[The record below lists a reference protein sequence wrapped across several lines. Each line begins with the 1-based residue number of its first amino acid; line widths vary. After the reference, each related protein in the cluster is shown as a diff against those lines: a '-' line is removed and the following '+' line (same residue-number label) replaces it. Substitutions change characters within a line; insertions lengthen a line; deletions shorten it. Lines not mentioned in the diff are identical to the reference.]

1 MKKEHQKKI
10 KTIKTRLLIF
20 ILGFFIFIIFLI
32 SQLRYFP
39 KTRAQITEFNFKIK
53 IQGDFTNRKNVTYKA
68 LVSFYNPYEKKYE
81 FKNQE
86 FTLVEGNIFETKIH
100 IPNFEKNHIYS
111 FFIKPDNYLGRVFSN
126 YLIEKDKVDI
136 DLTSNYFYGGDI
148 FPYDGEVTAYDL
160 SKIFKN
166 LGKNVI
172 ETDINKDGITG
183 VQDYLMTLYTLKN
196 NITED
201 KITLLPTPTPTH
213 TSTPTPTPTITP
225 SPTITPT
232 PTATPT
238 PTPTP
243 TITPTNT
250 PTPTDTPTPTLTH
263 TPTPTLTPTPT
274 SSSTSTQNPN
284 SRLTLLTQNE
294 NLWFHLWFQLNND
307 SPNSKIHS
315 PNGITSLPKTKSRVS
330 NFKNKYYFLPHRTP
344 NYKTTK
350 NNIKRT
356 VKEIK
361 IYYQKYFY

>member
-294 NLWFHLWFQLNND
+294 NL
-307 SPNSKIHS
+307 
-315 PNGITSLPKTKSRVS
+315 
-330 NFKNKYYFLPHRTP
+330 
-344 NYKTTK
+344 
-350 NNIKRT
+350 
-356 VKEIK
+356 
-361 IYYQKYFY
+361 